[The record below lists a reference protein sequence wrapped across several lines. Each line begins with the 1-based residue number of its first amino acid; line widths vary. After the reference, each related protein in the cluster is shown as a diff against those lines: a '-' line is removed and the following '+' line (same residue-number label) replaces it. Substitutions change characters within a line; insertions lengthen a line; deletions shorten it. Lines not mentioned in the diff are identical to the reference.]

1 MFKEQDT
8 EEEERLP
15 FRKRPRPTARTA
27 RLPKGLKAITSS
39 KPGETRT
46 LNFYQISS
54 LVKTED
60 KKKKVSLLLVD
71 LPGYGFAYATQ
82 NKMEGWKSLMQD
94 YILNRGKPLK
104 RILFLLDARHGMKKA
119 DLEFMESLQTAL
131 YDKQHDGKSS
141 KVGPL
146 LSQRNAYA
154 FLHVL
159 SLSHTSIHTHINC
172 YARRNENCL
181 RFNWY

>member
-1 MFKEQDT
+1 M
-8 EEEERLP
+8 P

-54 LVKTED
+54 LVVADAD

-119 DLEFMESLQTAL
+119 DLEFMESLQSAL

-141 KVGPL
+141 KVCRSIVVTHRGMHF
-146 LSQRNAYA
+146 YM
-154 FLHVL
+154 F
-159 SLSHTSIHTHINC
+159 SLSHHSNSSIQFHPSINC
-172 YARRNENCL
+172 CAETRIASDSIGIDQV
-181 RFNWY
+181 